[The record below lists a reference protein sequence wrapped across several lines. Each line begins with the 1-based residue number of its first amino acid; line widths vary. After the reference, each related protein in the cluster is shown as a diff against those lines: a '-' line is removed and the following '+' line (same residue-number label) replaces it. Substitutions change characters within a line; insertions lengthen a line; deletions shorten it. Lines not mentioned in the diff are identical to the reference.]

1 MMKIIGSVL
10 GSVLAMLA
18 CVGAASAAAQP
29 RSPNVVFILADDVG
43 YGDLGCYGATRV
55 KTPNLD
61 RLAKEGR
68 RFTDAHAPSATCT
81 PSRYALLTGQYAWRK
96 QGTGI
101 LPGDANLIIPPGS
114 NTLPAIFQNAGY
126 KTGIVGKWHLG
137 LGDSKINWNVEVKP
151 GPREVGFGYSFIVP
165 ATGDRTPCVY
175 MEDQKVVGLDSSDP
189 IEVNYQN
196 KVGSDPTGK
205 QNPDLLKM
213 KLTHG
218 HDMTIVNGISRIGWM
233 SGGKAARW
241 VDEDMADVLAGKAV
255 KFIEENKSSP
265 FFLYFAT
272 HDVHVPRVPHKRFV
286 GTSGCGTRGDA
297 IHQLDWQVGQVM
309 AALDRLGL
317 AEDTLVIF
325 SSDNGPV
332 LDDGYADG
340 AVKDL
345 NGHTPAGVLRGGK
358 YSLLEGGHRVPFIAR
373 WPGRIRAGGVSDALV
388 AFVDMPATAA
398 ALVTRPLGK
407 NDAPDSVNVLD
418 AVIGEG
424 KGREELV
431 VHAGALAIRRGNL
444 KLIPAA
450 PANARPS
457 NGKMPGKDQLYDV
470 AADPGET
477 ANLAEQRPEKV
488 KELSAALADAQRRG
502 RTRPE

>member
-1 MMKIIGSVL
+1 MMKMAWIG
-10 GSVLAMLA
+10 LAMLA
-18 CVGAASAAAQP
+18 WVGAVSAAEQRP
-29 RSPNVVFILADDVG
+29 PNVVFILADDIG
-43 YGDLGCYGATRV
+43 YGDVGCYGATKV
-55 KTPNLD
+55 MTPNLD
-61 RLAKEGR
+61 RLARDGR

-96 QGTGI
+96 RGTNI
-101 LPGDANLIIPPGS
+101 LPGDANLIIAPGS

-126 KTGIVGKWHLG
+126 QTGVVGKWHLG
-137 LGDSKINWNVEVKP
+137 LGDSKIDWNVEVKP

-175 MEDQKVVGLDSSDP
+175 MENQRVVGLDPADP
-189 IEVNYQN
+189 IVVNYQN
-196 KVGSDPTGK
+196 KVGDEPTGR
-205 QNPDLLKM
+205 QNPELLKM

-255 KFIEENKSSP
+255 RFIEENKSSP

-272 HDVHVPRVPHKRFV
+272 HDIHVPRVPHKRFV

-309 AALDRLGL
+309 EALERAGI
-317 AEDTLVIF
+317 AGNTLVIF

-340 AVKDL
+340 AVQDL
-345 NGHTPAGVLRGGK
+345 NGHTPAGALRGGK

-373 WPGRIRAGGVSDALV
+373 WPGRIKAGGVSEALV

-398 ALVTRPLGK
+398 ALVKRPLGK
-407 NDAPDSVNVLD
+407 EDALDSVNVLE
-418 AVIGEG
+418 AIVGEG

-450 PANARPS
+450 PANAQPR
-457 NGKMPGKDQLYDV
+457 NGKVAGKDQLYDV
-470 AADPGET
+470 GADPGEKV
-477 ANLAEQRPEKV
+477 NLAAQQQEVV
-488 KELSAALADAQRRG
+488 KELAAALAKAQQAG
-502 RTRPE
+502 RTRGE